1 MEKLLFLEDKK
12 YFDMLG
18 LKEIYEKYNCEFNG
32 IRYYKMSSSKL
43 KSYKVIISFLYHS
56 SISNFII
63 LKAKRLGV
71 KTIFLSDGIYE
82 FTNAYKNEEL
92 KKYKLRLFD
101 PIIHD
106 IFLCI
111 GRKEKKLF
119 QNSYNH
125 IEQFLPKRVLDI
137 KKEKIILKEKG
148 KILIT
153 TANTAYF
160 NKIEKEQLTS
170 LMKEVIKELDK
181 LEIEYIF
188 RIFDLELV
196 KELEIN
202 PQKNYKNGTF
212 EQILEKAEYVITTP
226 SSISLTSMYHQRAV
240 AQLIYRDTPLLLQSG
255 WNISKSYPIKE
266 TLNSFIRKDKERMDF
281 QNNILKE
288 YIVEKEINEILD
300 DVINRE
306 YKIKMENFI
315 KTNEENMLNSIFNFN
330 VEYFFRKIYLI
341 MKKNK
346 YIKEIKKY
354 IK

>member
-1 MEKLLFLEDKK
+1 MEKILFLEDKK

-18 LKEIYEKYNCEFNG
+18 LKEIYKKYKCEFNG
-32 IRYYKMSSSKL
+32 IRYYKISSSKL
-43 KSYKVIISFLYHS
+43 KSYKAIISFLYHNP
-56 SISNFII
+56 ISNFII

-82 FTNAYKNEEL
+82 FANAYKNEEL
-92 KKYKLRLFD
+92 NKYKLKLFD
-101 PIIHD
+101 PIIHN

-111 GRKEKKLF
+111 GKKEKKLF

-125 IEQFLPKRVLDI
+125 VEQFLPKRVLNI

-160 NKIEKEQLTS
+160 NEIEKKQLIL
-170 LMKEVIKELDK
+170 LMKEVIKELEK
-181 LEIEYIF
+181 LKLDYIF
-188 RIFDLELV
+188 RIFDSELIKV
-196 KELEIN
+196 LRIE

-212 EQILEKAEYVITTP
+212 EQILEKVEYVITTP

-255 WNISKSYPIKE
+255 WNISKSYPIRE
-266 TLNSFIRKDKERMDF
+266 TLTSFIKKDKERMNF

-288 YIVEKEINEILD
+288 YIIEKEIDEILD
-300 DVINRE
+300 DIINKE
-306 YKIKMENFI
+306 YKIKIENFI

-330 VEYFFRKIYLI
+330 VEYFFRKIYLVI
-341 MKKNK
+341 KKNR
-346 YIKEIKKY
+346 YIKQIKKY